1 MKKLASLI
9 AKREGKKTEV
19 AIGNIREILKVLQD
33 VEAEA
38 RVNEILD
45 ANGFLGKHPQDV
57 VNRFSDGFTYTA
69 YTSSVMFD
77 SQFLNAIT
85 TKTEKLL
92 SKRLNQILRN
102 AKAELRKQ
110 K

>member
-9 AKREGKKTEV
+9 AKREGKRSEV

-45 ANGFLGKHPQDV
+45 ANGFFDEDPQYV
-57 VNRFSDGFTYTA
+57 VNSFSDGFTYA
-69 YTSSVMFD
+69 AHSSSEMFD

-92 SKRLNQILRN
+92 TKRINQILRN
-102 AKAELRKQ
+102 AKAELKKQ